1 MKPTDIET
9 TLATLFSNDYDVSKY
24 YIKTWIYKKNVCV
37 IDFCIDDYIFAFDV
51 ICNDNKLEVFIINRR
66 INKRLEFIPLQKR

>member
-24 YIKTWIYKKNVCV
+24 YIKTWIYKKTFVLL
-37 IDFCIDDYIFAFDV
+37 IFA
-51 ICNDNKLEVFIINRR
+51 LMIIF
-66 INKRLEFIPLQKR
+66 LHLM